1 MSCCFLCFIFF
12 FAWCWNCSP
21 LVSYAQPVKK
31 KTSEQTH
38 WNDNLVCVCTH
49 REYLE
54 ACQPRI
60 KAVVVISFSRATWKE
75 SGEESGISSLFSPTR
90 RRPSSRVTWCF
101 VMGAYR
107 MIQQEV
113 DRPSDWFTFKHKQE
127 YGCSWELHRGMK
139 RSPKFLSS
147 KSKNAFLFNS
157 SSQLPAALCTHYCA
171 YWLGLFEARTLKKKK
186 KKWRRGDFPMSQ
198 RDWMWFSRRG
208 GPERIIWLSGRCIVR
223 GVDTAGTRR
232 IPAKRQ
238 AQCCWG

>member
-1 MSCCFLCFIFF
+1 MHGAEIALLLSAMRSQL
-12 FAWCWNCSP
+12 
-21 LVSYAQPVKK
+21 KK
-31 KTSEQTH
+31 PSEQTH

-90 RRPSSRVTWCF
+90 RRPGSRVTWCF

-107 MIQQEV
+107 MIQQEL
-113 DRPSDWFTFKHKQE
+113 DSPSDWFTFKHKQE
-127 YGCSWELHRGMK
+127 RGCSRELHRGMK

-171 YWLGLFEARTLKKKK
+171 YWLGLFEARTLNKKKK
-186 KKWRRGDFPMSQ
+186 MEKRRFSHVTTGLNVVLQKRRAWEDYMAQWALYCAGSGYSRYPPNPSQ
-198 RDWMWFSRRG
+198 
-208 GPERIIWLSGRCIVR
+208 E
-223 GVDTAGTRR
+223 TATVLLG
-232 IPAKRQ
+232 IMLPPSN
-238 AQCCWG
+238 